1 VQQGQIIL
9 ALSNPNPEI
18 APTEALAAGAA
29 YAADGRS
36 VNNVLGFPGI
46 FRGVLNA
53 EANDVTHP
61 MLVAAAEAIAACTK
75 PGDLVP
81 HPLDRTVHDR
91 VAAAVERV
99 SLQPSK
105 VHSTFS

>member
-1 VQQGQIIL
+1 
-9 ALSNPNPEI
+9 
-18 APTEALAAGAA
+18 GAA

-53 EANDVTHP
+53 RANDVTHP
-61 MLVAAAEAIAACTK
+61 MLVAAAEAIASCTK

-81 HPLDRTVHDR
+81 HPLDRTVHER
-91 VAAAVERV
+91 VAAVVEQAAAAEKIAV
-99 SLQPSK
+99 K
-105 VHSTFS
+105 